1 MTPLLKLPIGIQA
14 FETMREQGYVYVD
27 KTRWIHRLATEGM
40 FYFMSRPRRFGKSLL
55 VSTLKCLFEG
65 RKELFAGLWLAE
77 QTDWPW
83 RAHPVIGVDFNG
95 IPASDP
101 EELKSSLGRYLGVIA
116 TRAGLTLDGEV
127 PAVRFRELILALH
140 QQTQTPVVVLIDE
153 YDKPL
158 IEHLGRGEDGL
169 AIAKANRNIL
179 RGFFGVLKD
188 GEVSPRLRFVLLTG
202 VSRFSK
208 VSVFSELNNLQDL
221 SMNGQYA
228 DLLGYTQ
235 AELEQH
241 FAGHLERFS
250 AALGCSPETVRAKL
264 ALRYNGYRFS
274 ERDISVYNP
283 FSILNALSENQ
294 LRNYW
299 FASGTPTFLINL
311 LQEKRYDLTEM
322 EGVEVMA
329 SAFATFDLERLGL
342 EGLLFQTGYLTI
354 KDVQD
359 DLYTLGYP
367 NQEVKTAFTEAL
379 LLAYTEPADGR
390 MSGQTRRLGIHLR
403 QGKLEA
409 FFETLNAILATI
421 PYTLNARRDEA
432 YFHTIF
438 YLLLT
443 ATGVEATSEVLTSRG
458 RIDLAVEFADRVY
471 VIEFKCGQSAE
482 AALRQIRERG
492 YAARYA
498 QSGKT
503 VTLIG
508 INFDPEQRNLAEWRV
523 EGTG

>member
-1 MTPLLKLPIGIQA
+1 
-14 FETMREQGYVYVD
+14 
-27 KTRWIHRLATEGM
+27 
-40 FYFMSRPRRFGKSLL
+40 LL

-65 RKELFAGLWLAE
+65 RKDLFAGLWLAE

-83 RAHPVIGVDFNG
+83 RAHSVIVVDFNG

-101 EELKSSLGRYLGVIA
+101 QELKSSLGRYLQVIA
-116 TRAGLTLDGEV
+116 TRAGLTLDGEI
-127 PAVRFRELILALH
+127 PAVQFRELILALY

-169 AIAKANRNIL
+169 AIARANRNVL

-235 AELEQH
+235 AELEQN

-311 LQEKRYDLTEM
+311 LQEKRYDLTGM

-329 SAFATFDLERLGL
+329 SAFATFDLERLVL

-354 KDVQD
+354 KDAQD

-379 LLAYTEPADGR
+379 LLAYTEPPDGR
-390 MSGQTRRLGIHLR
+390 MSGQMRRLGIHLR
-403 QGKLEA
+403 QGKLEV
-409 FFETLNAILATI
+409 FFETLNAIFAAI

-443 ATGVEATSEVLTSRG
+443 ASGVEATSEVLTSRG

-471 VIEFKCGQSAE
+471 VFEFKCGQSAE

-498 QSGKT
+498 GSGKT

-523 EGTG
+523 EHP

>member
-1 MTPLLKLPIGIQA
+1 
-14 FETMREQGYVYVD
+14 
-27 KTRWIHRLATEGM
+27 
-40 FYFMSRPRRFGKSLL
+40 
-55 VSTLKCLFEG
+55 
-65 RKELFAGLWLAE
+65 
-77 QTDWPW
+77 
-83 RAHPVIGVDFNG
+83 
-95 IPASDP
+95 
-101 EELKSSLGRYLGVIA
+101 
-116 TRAGLTLDGEV
+116 
-127 PAVRFRELILALH
+127 
-140 QQTQTPVVVLIDE
+140 
-153 YDKPL
+153 
-158 IEHLGRGEDGL
+158 
-169 AIAKANRNIL
+169 
-179 RGFFGVLKD
+179 LKD
-188 GEVSPRLRFVLLTG
+188 SEVSHRLRFVLLTG

-235 AELEQH
+235 AELEQN

-274 ERDISVYNP
+274 RQEVSVYNP
-283 FSILNALSENQ
+283 FSILNALGEQ
-294 LRNYW
+294 EFGDYW
-299 FASGTPTFLINL
+299 FTSGTPTFLINL
-311 LQEKRYDLTEM
+311 LKQEHYELPALENL
-322 EGVEVMA
+322 EVSP
-329 SAFATFDLERLGL
+329 SAFTTFDLEQLRL
-342 EGLLFQTGYLTI
+342 EALLFQTGYLTI
-354 KDVQD
+354 KDVQN
-359 DLYTLGYP
+359 DLYVLGYP
-367 NQEVKTAFTEAL
+367 NQEVKTAFAESL
-379 LLAYTEPADGR
+379 LFTAAEPTDGR
-390 MSGQTRRLGIHLR
+390 MSGQMRRLGIHLR

-409 FFETLNAILATI
+409 FFETLSAIFAAI

>member
-14 FETMREQGYVYVD
+14 FETMREQRYVYVD
-27 KTRWIHRLATEGM
+27 KTQWIHRLATAGM

-65 RKELFAGLWLAE
+65 RRDLFAGLWLAE

-83 RAHPVIGVDFNG
+83 RAHPVIVVDFNG
-95 IPASDP
+95 IARDTP
-101 EELKSSLGRYLGVIA
+101 ERFEADLNAFLTTVARKFQVELPDV
-116 TRAGLTLDGEV
+116 TPV
-127 PAVRFRELILALH
+127 FRFRELILALY

-158 IEHLGRGEDGL
+158 IEHLGRGEEGL
-169 AIAKANRNIL
+169 AIAKANRDIL

-202 VSRFSK
+202 VSRFGK

-250 AALGCSPETVRAKL
+250 AALGCSPETVVAKL
-264 ALRYNGYRFS
+264 TLRYNGYRFS
-274 ERDISVYNP
+274 ERDIRVYNP

-299 FASGTPTFLINL
+299 FVSGTPTFLINL

-367 NQEVKTAFTEAL
+367 NQEVKIAFTEAL
-379 LLAYTEPADGR
+379 LLAYTEPSDGR

-409 FFETLNAILATI
+409 FFETLSAIFAAI

-471 VIEFKCGQSAE
+471 VFEFKCGQSAE

-492 YAARYA
+492 YATRYA
-498 QSGKT
+498 GSGKAI
-503 VTLIG
+503 TLIG
-508 INFDPEQRNLAEWRV
+508 INFDPEQRNLADWRV
-523 EGTG
+523 EQP